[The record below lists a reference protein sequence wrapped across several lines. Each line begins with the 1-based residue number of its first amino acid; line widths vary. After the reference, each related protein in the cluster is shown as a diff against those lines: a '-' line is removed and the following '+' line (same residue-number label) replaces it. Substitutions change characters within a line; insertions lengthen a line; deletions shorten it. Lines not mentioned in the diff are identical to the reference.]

1 MQRAAMIS
9 ARDYYDIVVTPTVG
23 EFSSNNKDIR
33 LALLACMAT
42 LHLVDYVMHNRDA
55 DTTTAE
61 GAVFAFC
68 KEASER
74 NFPFCVVR
82 GFALASK
89 HCRLSQQSL
98 EGFHSGDHM
107 IAYPAFAGVMRA
119 GASFAGDT
127 VGGITIHWKAQQ
139 FVNLTNALKETL
151 QFYEAEFPELTQ

>member
-1 MQRAAMIS
+1 MIS
-9 ARDYYDIVVTPTVG
+9 ARDYYDRVVIPTVG

-33 LALLACMAT
+33 HALLACMAT
-42 LHLVDYVMHNRDA
+42 LHLVDYVMQNRELDPKKA
-55 DTTTAE
+55 DGMVSEFYAAAAAAD
-61 GAVFAFC
+61 GNFA
-68 KEASER
+68 
-74 NFPFCVVR
+74 FCVVR

-89 HCRLSQQSL
+89 HCRLARGSL

-139 FVNLTNALKETL
+139 SVNLTNALKETL
-151 QFYEAEFPELTQ
+151 QFYEAKFPELTR